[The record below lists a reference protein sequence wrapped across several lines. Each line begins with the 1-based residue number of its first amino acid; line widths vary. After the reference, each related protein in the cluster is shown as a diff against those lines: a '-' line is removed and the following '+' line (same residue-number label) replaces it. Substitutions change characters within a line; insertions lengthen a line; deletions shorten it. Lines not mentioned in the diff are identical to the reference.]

1 VPLIESIISGADGV
15 CFGCGGIPFAYY
27 FIHISADIIEMC
39 LILPFS
45 LIYYFMC
52 FFYTNY

>member
-1 VPLIESIISGADGV
+1 MPLIESIISGADGV

-52 FFYTNY
+52 FFLY